1 MSIKR
6 KPKIITYSNERQKA
20 IVSILWAYNWVIE
33 KLRYIYEEEDLTL
46 QQYNILRILRA
57 SPVPLST
64 LQIREQMLDK
74 MSDTSRIV
82 DRLVIKKLVKKVP
95 CKGDKRLV
103 DITVTTKAVKVI
115 DKLAK
120 KEEHMDEI
128 LQTLSLAEAKTLHKL
143 LDKISHFSHPET

>member
-1 MSIKR
+1 MTEKR

-103 DITVTTKAVKVI
+103 DITVTSKAVRVI

-128 LQTLSLAEAKTLHKL
+128 LQSLSLTEAKTLHKL
-143 LDKISHFSHPET
+143 LDKISHFKQ

>member
-1 MSIKR
+1 MTKV
-6 KPKIITYSNERQKA
+6 KPKIIKYSNERQKA
-20 IVSILWAYNWVIE
+20 IVSILWAYNWVID

-103 DITVTTKAVKVI
+103 DITITLKAERVI

-120 KEEHMDEI
+120 KEEHMDDI
-128 LQTLSLAEAKTLHKL
+128 LQSLSLTEAKTLHKL
-143 LDKISHFSHPET
+143 LDKISHFTKAE

>member
-1 MSIKR
+1 MTKR
-6 KPKIITYSNERQKA
+6 KPKIIKYSNERQKA
-20 IVSILWAYNWVIE
+20 IVSILWAYNWVID

-103 DITVTTKAVKVI
+103 DITITLKAERII

-128 LQTLSLAEAKTLHKL
+128 LKSLSLTEAKTLHRL
-143 LDKISHFSHPET
+143 LDKISHFTKVE

>member
-1 MSIKR
+1 MTRR
-6 KPKIITYSNERQKA
+6 KPKIIKYSNERQKA
-20 IVSILWAYNWVIE
+20 IVSILWAYNWVID

-103 DITVTTKAVKVI
+103 DITITLKAERVI

-120 KEEHMDEI
+120 KEEHMDDI
-128 LQTLSLAEAKTLHKL
+128 LQSLSLTEAKTLHKL
-143 LDKISHFSHPET
+143 LDKISHFTKAE

>member
-1 MSIKR
+1 MSER
-6 KPKIITYSNERQKA
+6 KPKIITYKNEHQKA

-46 QQYNILRILRA
+46 QQYNILRILMA

-95 CKGDKRLV
+95 CKADKRLV
-103 DITVTTKAVKVI
+103 DITITNKAVKVI

-120 KEEHMDEI
+120 KEQNMQEI
-128 LQTLSLAEAKTLHKL
+128 LQSLSTNEAKTLHKL
-143 LDKISHFSHPET
+143 LDKISNFKQA

>member
-1 MSIKR
+1 MTRR
-6 KPKIITYSNERQKA
+6 KPKIIKYSNERQKA
-20 IVSILWAYNWVIE
+20 IVSILWAYNWVID

-103 DITVTTKAVKVI
+103 DITITLKAERVI

-120 KEEHMDEI
+120 KEEHMDDI
-128 LQTLSLAEAKTLHKL
+128 LQSLSLTEAKTLHKL
-143 LDKISHFSHPET
+143 LDKISHFTKAQ

>member
-1 MSIKR
+1 MTEKR
-6 KPKIITYSNERQKA
+6 KPKIITYSNEHQKA

-95 CKGDKRLV
+95 CKTDKRLV
-103 DITVTTKAVKVI
+103 DVTITTKAVKVI

-128 LQTLSLAEAKTLHKL
+128 LKSLSLAEAKALHKL
-143 LDKISHFSHPET
+143 LDKISGFKR

>member
-1 MSIKR
+1 MTKR
-6 KPKIITYSNERQKA
+6 KPKIIKYSNERQKA
-20 IVSILWAYNWVIE
+20 IVSILWAYNWVID

-103 DITVTTKAVKVI
+103 DITITLKAERII

-120 KEEHMDEI
+120 
-128 LQTLSLAEAKTLHKL
+128 
-143 LDKISHFSHPET
+143 

>member
-1 MSIKR
+1 MTEKR

-20 IVSILWAYNWVIE
+20 IVSILWAYNWVID

-57 SPVPLST
+57 SPAPLST

-103 DITVTTKAVKVI
+103 DITITTKAVNVI

-120 KEEHMDEI
+120 KEEHMDDI
-128 LQTLSLAEAKTLHKL
+128 LKSLSLTEAKTLHKL
-143 LDKISHFSHPET
+143 LDKISHFHR

>member
-1 MSIKR
+1 MTEKR

-103 DITVTTKAVKVI
+103 DITVTSKAVRVI

-128 LQTLSLAEAKTLHKL
+128 LQSLSLSEAKTLHKL
-143 LDKISHFSHPET
+143 LDKISHFKQ

>member
-1 MSIKR
+1 MTRR
-6 KPKIITYSNERQKA
+6 KPKIIKYSNERQKA
-20 IVSILWAYNWVIE
+20 IVSILWAYNWVID
-33 KLRYIYEEEDLTL
+33 KLRYIYEQEDLTL

-103 DITVTTKAVKVI
+103 DITITLKAERVI

-120 KEEHMDEI
+120 KEEHMDDI
-128 LQTLSLAEAKTLHKL
+128 LQSLSLTEAKTLHKL
-143 LDKISHFSHPET
+143 LDKISHFTKAE

>member
-1 MSIKR
+1 MSIKI
-6 KPKIITYSNERQKA
+6 KPKIISYSNERQKA

-57 SPVPLST
+57 SSVPLST
-64 LQIREQMLDK
+64 LQIRERMLDK

-103 DITVTTKAVKVI
+103 DITITTKAINVI

-128 LQTLSLAEAKTLHKL
+128 LRSLSLAEAKTLHKL
-143 LDKISHFSHPET
+143 LDKISHYQH

>member
-1 MSIKR
+1 MTKI
-6 KPKIITYSNERQKA
+6 KPKIIKYSNERQKA
-20 IVSILWAYNWVIE
+20 IVSILWAYNWVID

-103 DITVTTKAVKVI
+103 DITITLKAVRVI

-128 LQTLSLAEAKTLHKL
+128 LKSLSLTEAKTLHKL
-143 LDKISHFSHPET
+143 LDKISHFKPVE

>member
-1 MSIKR
+1 MSER
-6 KPKIITYSNERQKA
+6 QPRTITYKNEHQKA

-46 QQYNILRILRA
+46 QQYNILRILLA

-95 CKGDKRLV
+95 CKADKRLV
-103 DITVTTKAVKVI
+103 DITITNKAVKVI
-115 DKLAK
+115 EKLAK
-120 KEEHMDEI
+120 KEENMQEI
-128 LQTLSLAEAKTLHKL
+128 LQALSTNEAKTLHKL
-143 LDKISHFSHPET
+143 LNKISNFKN

>member
-1 MSIKR
+1 MTVKR
-6 KPKIITYSNERQKA
+6 KPKTITYNNERQKA
-20 IVSILWAYNWVIE
+20 IVSILWAYNWVID

-103 DITVTTKAVKVI
+103 DITITTKAVKVI

-128 LQTLSLAEAKTLHKL
+128 LKSLSLAEAKTLHKL
-143 LDKISHFSHPET
+143 LDKISHFNQ